1 MALDTKLIGNNIRKI
16 RKNAKKSQEA
26 FAEKIEASVRT
37 ISNIENG
44 TVLPSIN
51 TLYNIAQSF
60 GCSVDS
66 LITEP
71 DD

>member
-16 RKNAKKSQEA
+16 RKNAKISQEA

-51 TLYNIAQSF
+51 TLYNMI
-60 GCSVDS
+60 
-66 LITEP
+66 
-71 DD
+71 